1 MPLDHVHGEQIDGY
15 DPVYRV
21 VPVAKYAEQT
31 RLTTV
36 IKRMSTGKFKRMVDA
51 TVPIWDAAR
60 NYAMEAFIGAGAQPG
75 RLDFDCICQEMPRE
89 NAVVFIFN
97 ATIDGVEH
105 YVTAPFRLGHEQIAD
120 LTVRNLWQP
129 YTVN

>member
-21 VPVAKYAEQT
+21 VPVAKYAEMT
-31 RLTTV
+31 RLTTIV
-36 IKRMSTGKFKRMVDA
+36 KRMSTGKFKRMVDVE
-51 TVPIWDAAR
+51 VPIIEAALA
-60 NYAMEAFIGAGAQPG
+60 YANEAFYNAGAPAG
-75 RLDFDCICQEMPRE
+75 RLDFDMICQEMPRE
-89 NAVVFIFN
+89 NAVVFIMN

-120 LTVRNLWQP
+120 LTVRGLWQP